1 MAVVFAY
8 YEEWSQM
15 VSDLREQAKTMMQGY
30 EERCKEKKVSKQ
42 NCFIIHLVKHHSRE
56 RYGDWSIH
64 FPILKALDKR
74 EMFGGQS
81 PSNIG

>member
-15 VSDLREQAKTMMQGY
+15 VNDLREQAKTMMQRY

-42 NCFIIHLVKHHSRE
+42 NS
-56 RYGDWSIH
+56 
-64 FPILKALDKR
+64 LKTA
-74 EMFGGQS
+74 S
-81 PSNIG
+81 